1 MCRLARESQTDPKSA
16 VTSDVV
22 ADAQDVLF
30 EIAAN
35 FEPSFPRMD
44 VRAVGQVGKAR
55 YFEAHRL
62 ACLFLSQESAR
73 RSTT

>member
-1 MCRLARESQTDPKSA
+1 MCGLARESQTDPKRA
-16 VTSDVV
+16 VASDVFS
-22 ADAQDVLF
+22 DSQDILF

-35 FEPSFPRMD
+35 LEPGFPRMD
-44 VRAVGQVGKAR
+44 VRAIGQVGTAR

-62 ACLFLSQESAR
+62 ECLFLSQESAR